1 MIAGVDSYG
10 KLTCIKNHQRH
21 MLKTHQSRS
30 DSNEILAIDKRSV
43 WTLLFS
49 FSLHW
54 FFSFFTS
61 FRFCLFRELSK
72 SKHAKSHEFMIFIK
86 FSDKKWAAF
95 FFHFKAF
102 YRCKV
107 FLWNVLGDLKRM
119 FPFCVFSSNLSDSY
133 RSNANCMHI
142 WCVTVAEAFV
152 AVCLICCHANGK
164 ADTWLWTAGFRWM
177 SQTDLNILSW
187 FKSHLL
193 G

>member
-1 MIAGVDSYG
+1 MKIPQKFLENPWIFYPKELWHKNCHTMIMIAGVDSYG
-10 KLTCIKNHQRH
+10 KLTCIKNHHRH
-21 MLKTHQSRS
+21 MLKTHHSRS

-95 FFHFKAF
+95 FFSFQS
-102 YRCKV
+102 
-107 FLWNVLGDLKRM
+107 FLSLQSFPLKCSRWLEANVSFLCFLVQFVGQ
-119 FPFCVFSSNLSDSY
+119 LSFQ
-133 RSNANCMHI
+133 C
-142 WCVTVAEAFV
+142 
-152 AVCLICCHANGK
+152 
-164 ADTWLWTAGFRWM
+164 
-177 SQTDLNILSW
+177 
-187 FKSHLL
+187 
-193 G
+193 